1 MRVSSLVCLRQWTV
15 RIATDEL
22 PERRIMLKFA
32 KLMVLPA
39 S

>member
-1 MRVSSLVCLRQWTV
+1 VEGPRDNKV
-15 RIATDEL
+15 ATIVFKEDEL